1 MQQIDLYN
9 ELHTFLSDGIRLLP
23 DKPEETID
31 STLRALWMTAS
42 GQPMPPEATEGI
54 SLPVLSSDAIAE
66 LKVFISK
73 RLSGIPLAYITN
85 RQRFCGL
92 DFEVSSGAM
101 IPRKETEILARYAL
115 GLIDSI
121 LQSRNKAIIVDTC
134 TGSGNI
140 AISIAYY
147 QKQAIVYASDISERA
162 IEVSQNNAYLLG
174 VTDRVTFCTGDL
186 LTPFL
191 NNSELKGKVD
201 VITCN
206 PPYISTGKLSSLSPE
221 IIFHEPELAFNG
233 GAFGINIL
241 NRILKDSASLL
252 RDGGWFCIE
261 VGEGQGPGILK
272 KLQRDAQWGNA
283 REVKDANGEI
293 RVISAQRGEH

>member
-1 MQQIDLYN
+1 MQQIDLYR
-9 ELHTFLSDGIRLLP
+9 ELHTHLSNGIKPLR

-54 SLPVLSSDAIAE
+54 SLPVLSSDAITA

-73 RLSGIPLAYITN
+73 RLSGVPLAYITN

-92 DFEVSSGAM
+92 DFEVSPGAM
-101 IPRKETEILARYAL
+101 IPRKETELLTRHAL

-121 LQSRNKAIIVDTC
+121 LQSRKKAIVVDTC
-134 TGSGNI
+134 TGSGNV

-147 QKQAIVYASDISERA
+147 NKQAIVYAGDISEKA
-162 IEVSQNNAYLLG
+162 IEVCRKNAYRLG
-174 VTDRVTFCTGDL
+174 MIDHVTFSIGDL
-186 LTPFL
+186 LAPYL
-191 NNSELKGKVD
+191 NNPRVKGNVD
-201 VITCN
+201 IITCN
-206 PPYISTGKLSSLSPE
+206 PPYISTSKLSSLSPE
-221 IIFHEPELAFNG
+221 IISHEPELAFNG

-241 NRILKDSASLL
+241 NRILNDSASLL
-252 RDGGWFCIE
+252 RKGGWLCIE

-272 KLQRDAQWGNA
+272 KLHRDAQWGNA

-293 RVISAQRGEH
+293 RVISLQR